1 MARLPLMARLKI
13 DPYILAILGM
23 VVIASVLPARG
34 DSAVWFSHLTDGA
47 IALLFFLYGG
57 RLSRQAVIA
66 GITHWRLQLAVLF
79 STFVLFPVLGLG
91 IGVLARPLLSPEL
104 SLGIVFLSVLPS
116 TVQSSIAFTAIA
128 HGNVSAAVCAASL
141 SNLVGVLLTP
151 LLVGVVMSAHGQGF
165 SLDALTNIVLQLLA
179 PFVAGQA
186 LRPLIGSWLER
197 RRGLLS
203 YFDRG
208 TILLVVYTAFS
219 EGVVH
224 GLWQQ
229 LEVSNLVLLLLIDTL
244 LLAIVLGLTTSL
256 SRRLGFSKAD
266 EIAIVF
272 CGSKKSLA
280 SGVPMANILFAGAS
294 VGMMVMPLMLFHQIQ
309 LMACAVLARRYAAQ
323 AEAADSAAADS
334 AG

>member
-1 MARLPLMARLKI
+1 
-13 DPYILAILGM
+13 
-23 VVIASVLPARG
+23 
-34 DSAVWFSHLTDGA
+34 
-47 IALLFFLYGG
+47 
-57 RLSRQAVIA
+57 
-66 GITHWRLQLAVLF
+66 
-79 STFVLFPVLGLG
+79 
-91 IGVLARPLLSPEL
+91 
-104 SLGIVFLSVLPS
+104 
-116 TVQSSIAFTAIA
+116 
-128 HGNVSAAVCAASL
+128 
-141 SNLVGVLLTP
+141 
-151 LLVGVVMSAHGQGF
+151 MSAHGQGF

-266 EIAIVF
+266 EIVIVF

-323 AEAADSAAADS
+323 AEAADLAAADS